1 MNCRVN
7 FKARVSFK
15 KIYTINGSGMIIY
28 PAPPQEKSKLR
39 GAKRRGNPSE
49 LAANVQPRQSGLS
62 PLILPM
68 DCRAPAGL
76 AVSDLFGVGI
86 FIEIARSEAK
96 RRGNPSELAANVQ
109 LRQSGLSPLILPMD
123 CRVGLFALL
132 AVSESFGAE
141 ISSKLQTRVSGC
153 GNPSATAAQFNLT
166 VFPLPDVPCFCN
178 RGFIAVFENKP
189 SRDSIVFFQEDIE
202 KTHVNHHLKID
213 SNRFL
218 SNNFSK

>member
-49 LAANVQPRQSGLS
+49 PAANVQP
-62 PLILPM
+62 
-68 DCRAPAGL
+68 
-76 AVSDLFGVGI
+76 
-86 FIEIARSEAK
+86 
-96 RRGNPSELAANVQ
+96 
-109 LRQSGLSPLILPMD
+109 RQSGLSPLILPMD

-153 GNPSATAAQFNLT
+153 GNPSATAAQSNLT

-202 KTHVNHHLKID
+202 KNTRQSSFKN
-213 SNRFL
+213 
-218 SNNFSK
+218 